1 MSIVRHWMA
10 LRTLSIV
17 GVAALTM
24 LSVVVLEEG
33 VKRSAWVAIY
43 LLLPAA
49 LHIGC
54 CLFVSVGVPL
64 MRLNDSLLGST
75 ASFQSTWFLRVM
87 AFLGTI
93 LTAFALAQ
101 LIDLDSG
108 YIPFMF
114 SSGTA
119 FLWSSCY
126 HMEKLKSEQAGDG
139 DAPQRPC

>member
-1 MSIVRHWMA
+1 
-10 LRTLSIV
+10 
-17 GVAALTM
+17 M
-24 LSVVVLEEG
+24 LSVVVLEES
-33 VKRSAWVAIY
+33 VKRSVWVAIY

-54 CLFVSVGVPL
+54 CIFVSVGVPF

-75 ASFQSTWFLRVM
+75 SSFQRTWFLKVM
-87 AFLGTI
+87 AFLGTV
-93 LTAFALAQ
+93 LSGYSLAQ

-114 SSGTA
+114 ASGTA

-126 HMEKLKSEQAGDG
+126 HMEKLKSESG
-139 DAPQRPC
+139 PWE